1 MSKARWFAVREP
13 SKGEIIATS
22 ANQIIPP
29 KFPEVQQCCIIF
41 TRPPFP
47 LGVTLKGG
55 LGTRLEVPGQGLR
68 VC

>member
-1 MSKARWFAVREP
+1 MLVVREP
-13 SKGEIIATS
+13 NTGEIIAIS
-22 ANQIIPP
+22 ANQIVPP
-29 KFPEVQQCCIIF
+29 KFPEVQKCCTIF

-55 LGTRLEVPGQGLR
+55 LSTRLEVPGQGLR